1 MNKDTRGKS
10 HEAYKIRANRL
21 QEILKAKQH
30 QTKMKQLK

>member
-21 QEILKAKQH
+21 QEILKS
-30 QTKMKQLK
+30 